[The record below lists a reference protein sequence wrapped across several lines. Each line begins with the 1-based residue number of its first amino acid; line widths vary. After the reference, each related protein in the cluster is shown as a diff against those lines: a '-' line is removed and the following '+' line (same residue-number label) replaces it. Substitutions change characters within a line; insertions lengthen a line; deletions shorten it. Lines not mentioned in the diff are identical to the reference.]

1 MYVYIYIYIYIHI
14 EGINKHTRIRI
25 GLEEKGIYSG
35 LVGICI
41 ENERK
46 KTETYILL
54 ARVSFKALPSCFSL
68 VLVDLPCLVPLP

>member
-1 MYVYIYIYIYIHI
+1 MYVCIYTHIHI
-14 EGINKHTRIRI
+14 EGINKHNRNRI

-35 LVGICI
+35 LVGISI

>member
-1 MYVYIYIYIYIHI
+1 MDGLSDGWI
-14 EGINKHTRIRI
+14 ER
-25 GLEEKGIYSG
+25 
-35 LVGICI
+35 LVGISI

>member
-1 MYVYIYIYIYIHI
+1 MYVCISTHIHI

-25 GLEEKGIYSG
+25 GLEEKGRYSG
-35 LVGICI
+35 LVGISI

>member
-1 MYVYIYIYIYIHI
+1 MIGWMDGWMVGWI
-14 EGINKHTRIRI
+14 ER
-25 GLEEKGIYSG
+25 
-35 LVGICI
+35 LVGISI